1 MEEKIIISVKAKISG
16 VMLGILVMI
25 LGGLTMAS
33 CIIVEEFTA
42 DDIAFFTPLFIGGF
56 IIFIGILL
64 MFGGKQESE
73 ICVTDKRVYGRTLFG
88 KRVDLPLDS
97 ISAVALTFFL
107 FFGVSVST
115 SSGRITFVLIPERN
129 KVHKAISD
137 LIIERQIKSKETVI
151 KQETSQSNA
160 DELKKYKDLL
170 DSGIITQEEFEAKK
184 KQLLNL

>member
-16 VMLGILVMI
+16 VMLGIIVMI
-25 LGGLTMAS
+25 FGGLTMGS
-33 CIIVEEFTA
+33 CLMWEDLIGG
-42 DDIAFFTPLFIGGF
+42 DIAFFAPLFIGGL
-56 IIFIGILL
+56 IIFIGIIL

-115 SSGRITFVLIPERN
+115 SSGRITFFLIPERN

-137 LIIERQIKSKETVI
+137 LIIERQIKPKETVI
-151 KQETSQSNA
+151 KQEAPQSNA

-170 DSGIITQEEFEAKK
+170 DNGVITPEEFEAKK
-184 KQLLNL
+184 KQLLEL